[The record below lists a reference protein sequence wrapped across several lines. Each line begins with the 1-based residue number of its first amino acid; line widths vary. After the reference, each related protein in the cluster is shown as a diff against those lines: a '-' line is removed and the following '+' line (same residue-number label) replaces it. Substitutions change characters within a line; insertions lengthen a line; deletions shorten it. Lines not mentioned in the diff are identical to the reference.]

1 MIVMNVGRM
10 IVLLTSQRCM
20 WKHIRLEKKFSNT
33 VVVPR
38 VIASKCAELVAVVID
53 TPVVDKP

>member
-1 MIVMNVGRM
+1 MRAY
-10 IVLLTSQRCM
+10 
-20 WKHIRLEKKFSNT
+20 KIREKFSNT

-38 VIASKCAELVAVVID
+38 VIASKCDELVAVVID